1 VAVAWI
7 GFAGAVIAAL
17 IGGAVAWR
25 QAGLSQRQAEMADR
39 LARSQAETEREL
51 ARLQSEL
58 QIEQHR
64 SDALFDRGLHAED
77 VLATYR
83 EPLAA
88 AAFDLQSRIY
98 NILRMD
104 FFDKWANGKA
114 RTDAAVE
121 STLFRLAQ
129 YFGWSEI
136 LRRKI
141 QFLSFPED
149 EETRKVA
156 GLQADICRCFLT
168 DSYGVGLMLWSDE
181 QRALG
186 EQMIV
191 EENGDVLC
199 MGYARFRKQCEDT
212 FSVHREWLREEIA
225 EAGVNDRLRDAQHL
239 LCDLVET
246 LDSRRVRYNQNLERA

>member
-1 VAVAWI
+1 MAVAWI

-17 IGGAVAWR
+17 ISGAVAWR
-25 QAGLSQRQAEMADR
+25 QASLAQRQADMADR
-39 LARSQAETEREL
+39 LARAQAETQQQL

-58 QIEQHR
+58 QIEQHKR
-64 SDALFDRGLHAED
+64 EALFERDLRAED

-114 RTDAAVE
+114 RTDAAIE

-149 EETRKVA
+149 QETRKVA
-156 GLQADICRCFLT
+156 RLQADIARCFLT
-168 DSYGVGLMLWSDE
+168 DRYGLALMLWTDE

-199 MGYARFRKQCEDT
+199 MGYARFRKQCDDT
-212 FSVHREWLREEIA
+212 FSLHREWLRKEIT
-225 EAGVNDRLRDAQHL
+225 EPGVNDRLRDAQHL

-246 LDSRRVRYNQNLERA
+246 LDSRRVRYTQNLDRA